1 MEKLVAVGKREE
13 RGERRGEQAKGE
25 FRMMEDVEGGE
36 VKRRGINCSY
46 RTVCSER
53 RRSGHGKLTV
63 GEVSSDSYE
72 VEH

>member
-1 MEKLVAVGKREE
+1 
-13 RGERRGEQAKGE
+13 
-25 FRMMEDVEGGE
+25 MMEDVEGGE

-53 RRSGHGKLTV
+53 RRSRHGKLTV

>member
-1 MEKLVAVGKREE
+1 MQLERGR
-13 RGERRGEQAKGE
+13 RGERRGGTKWE
-25 FRMMEDVEGGE
+25 FRMMEDVEGEE

-53 RRSGHGKLTV
+53 RRSRHGKLTV